1 MSAAT
6 PAPPL
11 TVLQITDLHL
21 LPEPGARLL
30 GVDTQASLEAVLAQA
45 FAERRPEAVIA
56 SGDVTH
62 HGDAATYARLLELLR
77 SYHTGPVLLLPGNHD
92 ESGAMGELLEP
103 APTVTLG
110 AWTLIGFDSHV
121 DGRPEAAVSA
131 AERQA
136 LEAACEQAGVAGQ
149 HVLLATHHPPISIG
163 CPWLDKDR
171 IQDGPELLEW
181 LAEHTTVVAMV
192 FGHAHQVIEEQRH
205 GLRLLGTPSTCF
217 QFLPH
222 SESFSI
228 DRAKPG
234 YRWLTL
240 HGDGSLGSEVK
251 RVDDY
256 PLELELPA

>member
-1 MSAAT
+1 V
-6 PAPPL
+6 PL

-45 FAERRPEAVIA
+45 FSERRPDAVIA
-56 SGDVTH
+56 SGDITH
-62 HGDAATYARLLELLR
+62 HGDAATYMRFVELLR
-77 SYHTGPVLLLPGNHD
+77 RYHAGPLLLLPGNHD
-92 ESGAMGELLEP
+92 ESEAMSGFLEP
-103 APTVTLG
+103 APTLTLG
-110 AWTLIGFDSHV
+110 AWSIVGFDSHV
-121 DGRPEAAVSA
+121 DGRPEAVVSP
-131 AERQA
+131 AERAA
-136 LEAACEQAGVAGQ
+136 LEAACERAAQLGR
-149 HVLLATHHPPISIG
+149 HVLLATHHPPIDVG

-171 IQDGPELLEW
+171 IQDGPELLES

-228 DRAKPG
+228 DPAKPG
-234 YRWLTL
+234 YRWLLL
-240 HGDGSLGSEVK
+240 HEEGAVTSEVR
-251 RVDDY
+251 RVEDY